1 MQKKIYLGLVTFVRV
16 SIGHT
21 SHEETVAITNIRKI
35 NFRRSDAHC
44 GLKEREVGR
53 SHDLS
58 PGILGCKS
66 LPALKYRWVLNIT
79 RVCYLHF
86 TSIKDTAKRVS
97 RNKTNM

>member
-1 MQKKIYLGLVTFVRV
+1 MRKKIYLGLVTFVRV

-58 PGILGCKS
+58 PGVLGCN
-66 LPALKYRWVLNIT
+66 ALCWKGS
-79 RVCYLHF
+79 
-86 TSIKDTAKRVS
+86 SI
-97 RNKTNM
+97 